1 MKLQQSTMCAI
12 LAVLHM
18 ASRPQEH
25 IPANEIAEVYGVS
38 QHHLAKVL
46 RTLSVAGIVESTR
59 GAGGGCSF
67 VGDARKITLFDII
80 RLFESGWLKAP
91 ESAPAPPSGEAEEL
105 YRVMGEVD
113 RHTAATLQSV
123 TLQTILNNARRTAKR
138 RAAGE
143 GREKAVAA
151 Q

>member
-1 MKLQQSTMCAI
+1 
-12 LAVLHM
+12 
-18 ASRPQEH
+18 
-25 IPANEIAEVYGVS
+25 
-38 QHHLAKVL
+38 
-46 RTLSVAGIVESTR
+46 
-59 GAGGGCSF
+59 
-67 VGDARKITLFDII
+67 
-80 RLFESGWLKAP
+80 
-91 ESAPAPPSGEAEEL
+91 
-105 YRVMGEVD
+105 MGEVD